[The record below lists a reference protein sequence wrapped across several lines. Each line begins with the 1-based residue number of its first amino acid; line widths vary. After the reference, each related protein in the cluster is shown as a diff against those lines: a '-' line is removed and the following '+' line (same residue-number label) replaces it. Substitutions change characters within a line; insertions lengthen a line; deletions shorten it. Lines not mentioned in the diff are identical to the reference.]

1 MPTTSTTAGA
11 SARRGR
17 GVSAAVAVLA
27 LALVLGLVSALGGAP
42 DSGSGGGSAAPA
54 ETSESPQAPDEALLA
69 LARREDG
76 DPNALGR
83 ADAPV
88 VLIEYADFQC
98 PFCGKFARDTAP
110 ELIEKYVESGV
121 LRIEWRDFPVFG
133 EESEAAA
140 RAGYAAGRQGR
151 FWEFHEV
158 AYGEDRRRNS
168 GRFAGEK
175 LVELARE
182 AGVEDLERFRA
193 DMESADADEAVERDV
208 REGHGLGV
216 TSTPAFLVNDRPV
229 LGAQPTEVFVE
240 AIEAAKRAAEEHGR

>member
-1 MPTTSTTAGA
+1 MSTTSSTSSA
-11 SARRGR
+11 SARRRR
-17 GVSAAVAVLA
+17 GVFAAVAVLV

-42 DSGSGGGSAAPA
+42 DSGSGGESAAPA
-54 ETSESPQAPDEALLA
+54 ETSESPQAPNEALLA
-69 LARREDG
+69 LARRDDG

-121 LRIEWRDFPVFG
+121 LRIEWRDFPIFG

-151 FWEFHEV
+151 FWEFNEV
-158 AYGEDRRRNS
+158 AYSEDRKRNS
-168 GRFAGEK
+168 GHFAEDK
-175 LVELARE
+175 LVEMARE
-182 AGVEDLERFRA
+182 AGVKDLEKFRA
-193 DMESADADEAVERDV
+193 DMESADADKAIERDA
-208 REGHGLGV
+208 REGYDLGV
-216 TSTPAFLVNDRPV
+216 TSTPAFLVNDRPI

-240 AIEAAKRAAEEHGR
+240 AIEAAKKAAEEHGK